1 VIILIRNITEIIPS
15 RSGYRS
21 DKVTE
26 RKRKKDKERR
36 INKSSCLR
44 DRINY
49 PKKEATIED
58 VIKVDSL
65 LLFLSNGQKT

>member
-1 VIILIRNITEIIPS
+1 VI
-15 RSGYRS
+15 
-21 DKVTE
+21 E

-36 INKSSCLR
+36 INKSSYLR
-44 DRINY
+44 NRINY

-65 LLFLSNGQKT
+65 LLFLLNG